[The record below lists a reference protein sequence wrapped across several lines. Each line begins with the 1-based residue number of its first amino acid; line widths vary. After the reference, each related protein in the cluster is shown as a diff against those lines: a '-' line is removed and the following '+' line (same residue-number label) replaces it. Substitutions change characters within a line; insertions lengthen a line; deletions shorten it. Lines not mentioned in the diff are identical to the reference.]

1 MTVKRLPLWAK
12 IVTGVALS
20 LIIVIAIAM
29 GLAPA
34 LVKHVIEQDGSAK
47 LHRRVVIQGPVGIDW
62 SLDPRITLNRVTVAN
77 PPWTKGAMVTM
88 RQLRVRIALLPLLHG
103 HVLLPSLVLRR
114 PVIHLDKPG
123 PTRANWVFVKQKPR
137 KPRPKPPVI
146 PRIGGL
152 VITHGHITVHD
163 VPAAT
168 DLVLR
173 IRSVKPSTRLLLSG
187 HGRYKGSPFTL
198 KGALGSPT
206 KVESDRSPYPVR
218 LAIHIGRFLARINGT
233 LIAPM
238 ALKNVDL
245 HVMLKG
251 AGLGRVHKAI
261 SLPLPQTGPF
271 QISGQLTRHGHTWN
285 LAHFRG
291 LVGKSD
297 LEGTISVRPGHPMFM
312 RANLTS
318 RFLNFKDLAGFVK
331 AKPKKVNGH
340 VKVVPHA
347 RGANKVLPA
356 KPYKRSQL
364 MKLDANVVYRAE
376 HVYASHMRI
385 QDLYAHLILQHGV
398 VRLAPLNFGVA
409 NGLVAANYTMNASQP
424 IYRTQLK
431 AIARGIHLRLLFPKV
446 KFKSAGTG
454 RIGGRLQLSAPG
466 NSIAAMTAH
475 ATGHL
480 GLALANGSVNNLYV
494 ALAQLHIGNAALDWL
509 SGMKQ
514 ERIPCAVIRLGA
526 RNGLV
531 KTRTFLIATP
541 SANIIGR
548 GTINMRRQT
557 LHLTVLT
564 KPKHITIISA
574 RGPLHVGGT
583 FKKPVFSVSR
593 KALIERAGA
602 AVALGALLTPV
613 AALLPL
619 IDTAPGHK
627 VDCPALLNNAGPK
640 AHAEALKSAAQRAK
654 RH

>member
-12 IVTGVALS
+12 IVTGAALS
-20 LIIVIAIAM
+20 LIVAIAIAV
-29 GLAPA
+29 GLAPTI
-34 LVKHVIEQDGSAK
+34 VRHVIEGDGSAK
-47 LHRRVVIQGPVGIDW
+47 LHRRIIIHGAVGIDW
-62 SLDPRITLNRVTVAN
+62 SLDPRLTLNRVTVAN
-77 PPWTKGAMVTM
+77 PAWAQGPMVTM

-103 HVLLPSLVLRR
+103 RVVLPSLVLRR
-114 PVIHLDKPG
+114 PVIRLDRPS
-123 PTRANWVFVKQKPR
+123 PTRANWVFVAPKPR
-137 KPRPKPPVI
+137 MPRSKLRAA
-146 PRIGGL
+146 PRIGRL
-152 VITHGHITVHD
+152 VVTHGHITVHD

-168 DLVLR
+168 DLVLG

-187 HGRYKGSPFTL
+187 HGRYKGSPFVL

-206 KVESDRSPYPVR
+206 LAESDRSPYPVR
-218 LAIHIGRFLARINGT
+218 IAIHIGRFLARITGT
-233 LIAPM
+233 LVAPM
-238 ALKNVDL
+238 ALKHVDL
-245 HVMLKG
+245 HVLLKG
-251 AGLGRVHKAI
+251 AGLGRVHKAT

-271 QISGQLTRHGHTWN
+271 QISGRLTRHGKTWD
-285 LAHFRG
+285 LAHFHG

-297 LEGTISVRPGHPMFM
+297 LEGAISVRPGHPMFM

-318 RFLNFKDLAGFVK
+318 RLLNFKDLAGFVQ
-331 AKPKKVNGH
+331 AKPKKVEGH

-347 RGANKVLPA
+347 QSAQKVLPA
-356 KPYKRSQL
+356 KPYKRSRL
-364 MKLDANVVYRAE
+364 MKVDANVVYRAE

-385 QDLYAHLILQHGV
+385 QDLYAHLILRHGV

-409 NGLVAANYTMNASQP
+409 DGLVAAHYTMNVSQP
-424 IYRTQLK
+424 IYRTQLQ
-431 AIARGIHLRLLFPKV
+431 AIARGVHLRLLFPKI
-446 KFKSAGTG
+446 KFQSAGTG
-454 RIGGRLQLSAPG
+454 RIGGRLQLSASG
-466 NSIAAMTAH
+466 NSIAAMSAH

-509 SGMKQ
+509 SGMRQ

-583 FKKPVFSVSR
+583 FQKPVFSVSR
-593 KALIERAGA
+593 KSLLERAGA
-602 AVALGALLTPV
+602 AIALGALLTPA

-640 AHAEALKSAAQRAK
+640 AHAEALKGAAQRA
-654 RH
+654 RGH